1 MASSSS
7 SEAVEPAQSYTTME
21 SGDVEAIGARC
32 QLEYCNQLDFL
43 PFRCESCK
51 GKFCLEH
58 RTESAHKCPNEGA
71 WAAARRRKE
80 LGITSAPDTSK
91 QPLRSFLP
99 ETKCSYPQ
107 CKTIIN
113 TPRNTGVHCQTCNR
127 MYCLKHRMLEE
138 HDCNKLTP
146 LGARPSSAAA
156 FNATAQTEKA
166 RVAFARLK
174 AWGREKQKDIKLPTA
189 MTPKPSGNA
198 VRLIALNNLKKSAK
212 GDDKIPVDKRV
223 YLHVEAEAASTTSK
237 FPRGEF
243 FYGKD
248 WSVGRVLDAAA
259 KSLQVQN
266 VNNRGGG
273 EEERLR
279 VFHVEGGRLLEF
291 SEKVDAALVSGNT
304 IVLLRGVGPSA
315 PDLIQT

>member
-1 MASSSS
+1 
-7 SEAVEPAQSYTTME
+7 
-21 SGDVEAIGARC
+21 
-32 QLEYCNQLDFL
+32 
-43 PFRCESCK
+43 
-51 GKFCLEH
+51 
-58 RTESAHKCPNEGA
+58 
-71 WAAARRRKE
+71 
-80 LGITSAPDTSK
+80 
-91 QPLRSFLP
+91 
-99 ETKCSYPQ
+99 
-107 CKTIIN
+107 
-113 TPRNTGVHCQTCNR
+113 
-127 MYCLKHRMLEE
+127 MLEE
-138 HDCNKLTP
+138 HDCSKLTP
-146 LGARPSSAAA
+146 LGARPPSAAV
-156 FNATAQTEKA
+156 FNAAAQTEKA

-174 AWGREKQKDIKLPTA
+174 AWGREKQKDIKLPSA
-189 MTPKPSGNA
+189 MAPKPSSNA
-198 VRLIALNNLKKSAK
+198 ARIIALNNLKKSAR

-243 FYGKD
+243 FYSKE

-291 SEKVDAALVSGNT
+291 SEKVDTALVSGNT